1 VPNLI
6 PLISGLTLSLSFN
19 DGGLFAFIGIIF
31 LNLFMEIVI
40 MHPKSK
46 EQLSALKAFAK
57 ALKVDFET
65 STYNADFVAKI
76 KASTKQVE
84 AGNYI
89 TLDPDK
95 SLWENLG

>member
-1 VPNLI
+1 
-6 PLISGLTLSLSFN
+6 
-19 DGGLFAFIGIIF
+19 
-31 LNLFMEIVI
+31 METVI
-40 MHPKSK
+40 MHPENK

-57 ALKVDFET
+57 ALKVKFET

-76 KASTKQVE
+76 KASTKQVA

>member
-1 VPNLI
+1 
-6 PLISGLTLSLSFN
+6 
-19 DGGLFAFIGIIF
+19 
-31 LNLFMEIVI
+31 METMI
-40 MHPKSK
+40 MHPQNK

-65 STYNADFVAKI
+65 EKSPYNPAFVTKI
-76 KASTKQVE
+76 KESKKQIE
-84 AGNYI
+84 EGKYI